1 VRVGVFFVEQ
11 KIFSARIDRML
22 LFCKMACFDYM
33 VSAKLAAISI
43 ELGFAGQGNQLKTA
57 FDV

>member
-1 VRVGVFFVEQ
+1 
-11 KIFSARIDRML
+11 ML

-33 VSAKLAAISI
+33 VSAELAAITTES
-43 ELGFAGQGNQLKTA
+43 GFAGQGNQLKTA